1 MKVFGENRVQQEQ
14 CKFLEYRP
22 KGLIDSIRK
31 LFGKSYNIEDNPIC
45 IYLHK
50 KTSGYLR
57 EFYLCP
63 HEGNLTK
70 CKKVRTLD
78 QKLKEYE
85 ESRRRAEANRSL
97 GIVATIDKMNTIY
110 TIKDCEIMF
119 SDSEHYHVLESLRKK
134 AGISGKICIGD
145 AYTGGISL
153 DYVINILEKRP
164 KTKELE
170 AYISALKDIKSG
182 NFDPSKYMTHHV
194 GSGVVFVK
202 FENKPIEHEPYR
214 DDEGDK
220 K

>member
-1 MKVFGENRVQQEQ
+1 MFGEKQAKQEQ
-14 CKFLEYRP
+14 CNFLEYRP
-22 KGLIDSIRK
+22 KDVIDYIRK
-31 LFGKSYNIEDNPIC
+31 FLNKSYETEKDPIC

-50 KTSGYLR
+50 ETRGYLR

-63 HEGNLTK
+63 HQGNLTE

-97 GIVATIDKMNTIY
+97 GIMDAIDKMNTIY
-110 TIKDCEIMF
+110 TIKDCEIMY
-119 SDSEHYHVLESLRKK
+119 SDSENYHVLESLRKK

-153 DYVINILEKRP
+153 DHVINILEKRP

-170 AYISALKDIKSG
+170 AYISVLKDIKSG

-194 GSGVVFVK
+194 SSGLVFVK

-214 DDEGDK
+214 DDEGG
-220 K
+220 